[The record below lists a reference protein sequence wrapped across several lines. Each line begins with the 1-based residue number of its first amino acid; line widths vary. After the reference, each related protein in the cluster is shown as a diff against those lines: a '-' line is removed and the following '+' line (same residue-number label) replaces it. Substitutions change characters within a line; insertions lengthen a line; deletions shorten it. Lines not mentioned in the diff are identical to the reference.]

1 MGVIARLILIAATAL
16 LLGGCGESGGGTIK
30 PEPSKNP
37 MSEHAAK
44 AGG

>member
-1 MGVIARLILIAATAL
+1 MGVIVRLFLVVATAL
-16 LLGGCGESGGGTIK
+16 LLGGCGDSGGGTIK

-37 MSEHAAK
+37 MAEHAAK